1 MVSAPNRDLLFESSQ
16 SCRNEGYTG
25 HETRREIL
33 ASRPA
38 DGRVSHIDLSVLKM
52 LSRNLVIASVAVVF
66 LVSTVSTAPVEDKEP
81 EENDFEAEEGEE
93 ELSEEDDGVGSQ
105 QATSAP
111 KGSGMSPSPG
121 SSVPGESPNGHKLN
135 GATQTGQVSLS
146 GPSTSSSG
154 ASGSNGR
161 DGYSRPSSHGSS
173 NNGQNGSKS
182 ELIPSAG
189 GTGAHGGLGSKV
201 PGPDGGVHT
210 VSISIVSSGQG
221 SSGHA
226 IGRPSTGQ
234 MSGASGVVSS
244 EVQSQTSGS
253 EAVDQHAEGSE
264 NGDSAHEG
272 SQIESPEIPETE
284 TNGNGHKHLM
294 NGGETGFT
302 GLDHFMPGSSPI
314 QGTDTVDQS
323 SHDFL
328 VGLMGEMGENF
339 GPDTQTGGLDHT
351 GLEFQVD
358 STADGLSPGQLS
370 SSASVLDVPPA
381 GPPHPSAD
389 NGNHGFSPSISVSDN
404 GEQSRLAADTTDSV
418 FILDTLAHPDHF
430 LPDYSDG
437 GLDNNGADGPETNGN
452 GRHKP
457 VVDKPKGVTEHQFV
471 AMETDH
477 TAAGTLD
484 VNDHTLSP
492 YADTT
497 GHDSL
502 TGASVQTD
510 TAGAP
515 GESVTD
521 GNVQTDMSRLAV
533 TDGLLK
539 YTACVSE
546 KQILCMRRGL
556 DIQMP
561 HRHIV
566 MWYRHIYQPQEI
578 HWQFLHRQMSWA
590 QPQLNLKGLPG
601 VQQAVLVLQNRHRQ
615 LYQQVNSTTHQV
627 RVLKVQK
634 MWNWKIPADFHMKP
648 RVKFLRYRFQCID
661 QNAWQRNR
669 KPAR

>member
-1 MVSAPNRDLLFESSQ
+1 
-16 SCRNEGYTG
+16 
-25 HETRREIL
+25 
-33 ASRPA
+33 
-38 DGRVSHIDLSVLKM
+38 M

-93 ELSEEDDGVGSQ
+93 ELSEEDDDDDDSKAQHMKGVGSQ

-154 ASGSNGR
+154 ANGSNGR

-210 VSISIVSSGQG
+210 VSISILSSGQG

-302 GLDHFMPGSSPI
+302 GMDHFMPGSSPI
-314 QGTDTVDQS
+314 QGTD
-323 SHDFL
+323 
-328 VGLMGEMGENF
+328 
-339 GPDTQTGGLDHT
+339 HT

-358 STADGLSPGQLS
+358 STAVGLSPGQSS
-370 SSASVLDVPPA
+370 SSASVLDVPP

-404 GEQSRLAADTTDSV
+404 GEQSRLAADTTDSS

-430 LPDYSDG
+430 LTDYSDG

-457 VVDKPKGVTEHQFV
+457 VVDNPKGKQQNLNKRIKES
-471 AMETDH
+471 
-477 TAAGTLD
+477 G
-484 VNDHTLSP
+484 
-492 YADTT
+492 
-497 GHDSL
+497 L
-502 TGASVQTD
+502 TVLN
-510 TAGAP
+510 
-515 GESVTD
+515 E
-521 GNVQTDMSRLAV
+521 
-533 TDGLLK
+533 
-539 YTACVSE
+539 CV
-546 KQILCMRRGL
+546 
-556 DIQMP
+556 
-561 HRHIV
+561 
-566 MWYRHIYQPQEI
+566 
-578 HWQFLHRQMSWA
+578 
-590 QPQLNLKGLPG
+590 
-601 VQQAVLVLQNRHRQ
+601 
-615 LYQQVNSTTHQV
+615 
-627 RVLKVQK
+627 
-634 MWNWKIPADFHMKP
+634 
-648 RVKFLRYRFQCID
+648 
-661 QNAWQRNR
+661 
-669 KPAR
+669 